1 MSFGEFLW
9 GMVIFFFWVMYIW
22 MFIAV
27 FGDIFRR
34 DDLSGWLKA
43 GWIFLIFII
52 PLLGILLYLITR
64 PKMTAQDQQMMEAMQ
79 ERERRATRLLRGR
92 RDRQGPE
99 AEGLGRHHGRGVR
112 GHEEEGDDDGLGRQR
127 VNEQTAGSAAP
138 GGFVFAAR
146 VDQGAATDPPPKK
159 SASQRSSIGV
169 SFIAAG

>member
-64 PKMTAQDQQMMEAMQ
+64 PKMTAQDQAMLEAAQ
-79 ERERRATRLLRGR
+79 VRE
-92 RDRQGPE
+92 
-99 AEGLGRHHGRGVR
+99 
-112 GHEEEGDDDGLGRQR
+112 QR
-127 VNEQTAGSAAP
+127 MSGY
-138 GGFVFAAR
+138 
-146 VDQGAATDPPPKK
+146 
-159 SASQRSSIGV
+159 SASDEIEKAKKLLDSGAITAEEFDAMKKKAMMTV
-169 SFIAAG
+169 

>member
-1 MSFGEFLW
+1 MSFGDFLW

-64 PKMTAQDQQMMEAMQ
+64 PKMTEQDKEMMEAMQ
-79 ERERRATRLLRGR
+79 ERERRATGY
-92 RDRQGPE
+92 
-99 AEGLGRHHGRGVR
+99 
-112 GHEEEGDDDGLGRQR
+112 
-127 VNEQTAGSAAP
+127 SAADEIEK
-138 GGFVFAAR
+138 AKKLM
-146 VDQGAATDPPPKK
+146 DSGAITAEEFDAMKK
-159 SASQRSSIGV
+159 KAMMTV
-169 SFIAAG
+169 